1 MLNIVKSQIQASI
14 DAKQLILKDEK
25 LLGQIIQ
32 SAETIIEGY
41 KSGKKTMFAGNGGSA
56 ADAQHLAGELVAR
69 FYFDRP
75 GIPSI
80 ALTTDSSVLTAIG
93 NDYGFERLFSRQ
105 VQAMGNA
112 GDIFIGLSTSG
123 NSPNILSA
131 LDACKEKG
139 IFSIGLTGMTGGKM
153 ADKCDI
159 CIKVPSHDTPRIQE
173 SHILIG
179 HILCC
184 AIEQELFSEFSP
196 LKS

>member
-1 MLNIVKSQIQASI
+1 MLGTVKSQIQASI
-14 DAKQLILKDEK
+14 DAKQLILQDTA
-25 LLGQIIQ
+25 LLDLIVE
-32 SAETIIEGY
+32 AADTIIRAY
-41 KSGKKTMFAGNGGSA
+41 KNGKKTLFAGNGGSA

-80 ALTTDSSVLTAIG
+80 ALTTDSSIITAIG
-93 NDYGFERLFSRQ
+93 NDYGFEKLFSRQ
-105 VQAMGNA
+105 VQAMGNE
-112 GDIFIGLSTSG
+112 GDVFIGLSTSG

-159 CIKVPSHDTPRIQE
+159 CIKVPSNDTPRIQE

-184 AIEQELFSEFSP
+184 TIEQELFSDISP
-196 LKS
+196 F